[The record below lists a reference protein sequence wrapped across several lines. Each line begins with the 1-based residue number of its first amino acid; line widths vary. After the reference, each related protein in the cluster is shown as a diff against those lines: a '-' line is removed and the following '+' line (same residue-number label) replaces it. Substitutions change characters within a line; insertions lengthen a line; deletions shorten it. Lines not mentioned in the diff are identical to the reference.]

1 MTAFWALMKV
11 SFKGLL
17 LSASPS
23 SKARKKAASGIG
35 FLALM
40 CVLMLYLGGMYSF
53 AFGAMLAPIGRLDLL
68 VQLMA
73 VMAVALCFFFGIM
86 GSAGFVFGGKDN
98 NLLLALPVPV
108 TTVLL
113 SKVLAL
119 YLENLV
125 FTLFLLLPATA
136 ACLYYGGLGAL
147 FLPFLPAGIL
157 LLPLLPSALCLLVGF
172 VFSLVQSRVRH
183 RALVNNLLYL
193 GFFAAIMVLSMRMSF
208 TMSSQDAEAAAGLGP
223 ALGWA
228 LPAVWLSRALCGPS
242 LAALAAFAAGCLLPF
257 ALTILL
263 FGRFYKQI
271 LTRLASVHLRQDYKL
286 EKVASSGPLAALYKK
301 EIRRIFGTPVYL
313 LNAGVGSLM
322 LLAAG
327 IWGLL
332 KGYET
337 QAVFSQLP
345 GGNEILTGLLALAV
359 GFCVMLCSTTS
370 ASISLEGSRL
380 WILLEAPV
388 PVSDIF
394 AAKLLAGLTL
404 SLPAAVI
411 GIPLG
416 AGGCGLSL
424 PQVLAL
430 TVFGVAAGCFTV
442 LEGLVLN
449 LLWPKLDAVSDTVV
463 VKNSMSVMV
472 QVFGSFGLLA
482 AGAGL
487 FYLLSRPLGAVGA
500 LWVITGLLAA
510 CCALF
515 LLLLRGWGRRAF
527 ASLCS

>member
-40 CVLMLYLGGMYSF
+40 CVLMLYLGGVYSF
-53 AFGAMLAPIGRLDLL
+53 AFGALLAPIGRLDLL
-68 VQLMA
+68 VLLMA

-98 NLLLALPVPV
+98 DLLLALPVPA

-136 ACLYYGGLGAL
+136 ACLFYGGFGAL
-147 FLPFLPAGIL
+147 FLPFLPVGIL

-172 VFSLVQSRVRH
+172 VFSLIQSRVRH
-183 RALVNNLLYL
+183 RALINNLLYL
-193 GFFAAIMVLSMRMSF
+193 GFFAAIMVLSMKMSF
-208 TMSSQDAEAAAGLGP
+208 TMSSEDSSAAAAIGP
-223 ALGWA
+223 ALSWA
-228 LPAVWLSRALCGPS
+228 LPAVWLSRALCTPS
-242 LAALAAFAAGCLLPF
+242 LAALGAFAAGCVLPF
-257 ALTILL
+257 ALVILL

-286 EKVASSGPLAALYKK
+286 TGVKSASPLAALYNK

-313 LNAGVGSLM
+313 MNSGIGSLM
-322 LLAAG
+322 LLAGG
-327 IWGLL
+327 IWAFIKGDAAALL
-332 KGYET
+332 FG
-337 QAVFSQLP
+337 ALP
-345 GGNEILTGLLALAV
+345 GGNDLLTGLLALAV

-388 PVSDIF
+388 PVSSIF
-394 AAKLLAGLTL
+394 AAKLLAGLTI
-404 SLPAAVI
+404 SLPAVVI
-411 GIPLG
+411 GVPLG
-416 AGGCGLSL
+416 AIGCGLGL
-424 PQVLAL
+424 VQVLVL
-430 TVFGVAAGCFTV
+430 TLFGLAAGCFVV

-449 LLWPKLDAVSDTVV
+449 LQWPKLDAVSDTVV

-487 FYLLSRPLGAVGA
+487 FYLLCHPLGAVGT
-500 LWVITGLLAA
+500 LLVLTGLLAVF
-510 CCALF
+510 CVLF
-515 LLLLRGWGRRAF
+515 LLLLRGWGKRAF
-527 ASLCS
+527 AALCS